1 MSGGQYKGPVRSP
14 PPFLFDLDGTLADT
28 IADIAASTNH
38 VRALHGLQPL
48 AVATVQSFVGN
59 GAATLLHLAL
69 AELGWQLDDARW
81 HEVRRSY
88 VAHHATECTKTA
100 RLYPRVREHLEL
112 LRSRGHALGVVTNKP
127 AAFARTL
134 VDHLGLRELLSVVV
148 GGDTLDH
155 RKPDPAPVLFALRQ
169 CGHDR
174 GDGTMVGDG
183 ETDLRAGRAAGLRTI
198 ACLYGY
204 RPEAVLRREGADE
217 YWHRFG
223 GP

>member
-1 MSGGQYKGPVRSP
+1 VRPP

-38 VRALHGLQPL
+38 VRAHLGLPQL
-48 AVATVQSFVGN
+48 GIATVQSFVGN
-59 GAATLLHLAL
+59 GAAALLQLAL
-69 AELGWQLDDARW
+69 ADLGWPADDPRW
-81 HEVRRSY
+81 HDVRRRY
-88 VAHHATECTKTA
+88 AAHHATECTKTA
-100 RLYPRVREHLEL
+100 RLYPGVREHLAA
-112 LRSRGHALGVVTNKP
+112 LRARGHALGVVTNKP
-127 AAFARTL
+127 VAFARTL
-134 VDHLGLRELLSVVV
+134 VDHLGLRELLAVVV
-148 GGDTLDH
+148 GGDTLDR
-155 RKPDPAPVLFALRQ
+155 RKPDPAPVLFALQQ

-204 RPEAVLRREGADE
+204 RPEAELRREGADE